1 MSSATA
7 VKDGDFQAEVLD
19 ASGPVLVDFWA
30 SWCGPCQS
38 LGPVIDAIA
47 AEYAGRLKVMKMNVD
62 ENRET
67 PAKYGIRGIPTLMLF
82 HKGQLVDKIV
92 GAQPKSAIDAI
103 IKKVV

>member
-19 ASGPVLVDFWA
+19 APGPVLVDFWA

>member
-7 VKDGDFQAEVLD
+7 VKDSDFQTEVLD
-19 ASGPVLVDFWA
+19 AASPVLVDFWA
-30 SWCGPCQS
+30 TWCGPCQS

-47 AEYAGRLKVMKMNVD
+47 EEYAGKLKVMKMNVD

-82 HKGQLVDKIV
+82 HKGEIVDKIV
-92 GAQPKSAIDAI
+92 GAQPKTAIDAI